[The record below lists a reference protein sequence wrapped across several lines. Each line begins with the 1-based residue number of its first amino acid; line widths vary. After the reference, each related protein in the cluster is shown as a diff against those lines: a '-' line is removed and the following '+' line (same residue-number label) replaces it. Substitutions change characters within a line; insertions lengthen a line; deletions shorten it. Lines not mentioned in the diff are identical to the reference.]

1 MDKRVHHLYACGE
14 DVFYSY
20 RRSNNISESKM
31 KPVLSATYA
40 KSTSCPFNICSKESF
55 VVNFVV
61 RGFLR
66 NGITIFC
73 WRDNWTVLSVI
84 ILICVRVCWQM
95 AEVRVYV
102 RYILRFVT
110 IISNWCKFILLV
122 EKQKSVQKEIPHSP
136 QKKKKKKMPMWSN
149 YPALSCFKM
158 ERWMSLERFPT
169 FFIILKFKPHRST
182 VASIGSFQTIRLI
195 VDSN

>member
-40 KSTSCPFNICSKESF
+40 KSTTCPFNICSKESF

-136 QKKKKKKMPMWSN
+136 QKKKKKKKCRCEAIIQLFL
-149 YPALSCFKM
+149 ALKWRDECHL
-158 ERWMSLERFPT
+158 R
-169 FFIILKFKPHRST
+169 H
-182 VASIGSFQTIRLI
+182 FQHFLLF
-195 VDSN
+195 

>member
-40 KSTSCPFNICSKESF
+40 KSTTCPFNICSKESF

-122 EKQKSVQKEIPHSP
+122 EKQKSVQSKFRIH
-136 QKKKKKKMPMWSN
+136 QKKKKKKN
-149 YPALSCFKM
+149 ADVKQLS
-158 ERWMSLERFPT
+158 S
-169 FFIILKFKPHRST
+169 
-182 VASIGSFQTIRLI
+182 SFLL
-195 VDSN
+195 